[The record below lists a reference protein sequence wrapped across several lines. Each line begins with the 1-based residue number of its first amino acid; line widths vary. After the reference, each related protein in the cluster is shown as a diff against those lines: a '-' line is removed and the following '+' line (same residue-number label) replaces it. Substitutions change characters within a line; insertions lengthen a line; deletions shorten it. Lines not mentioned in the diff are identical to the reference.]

1 MVVASLEGLGGAAVQ
16 ASNLPEMA
24 QVGGYLWKGFSVP
37 FPLLHFMNSKK
48 KMYLAC
54 KWITEYSLSSSVRYT
69 ALHIRNIIT

>member
-48 KMYLAC
+48 KKC
-54 KWITEYSLSSSVRYT
+54 IWHVNGSQ
-69 ALHIRNIIT
+69 NIASPLQ